1 VSMDGKRILVTGGTG
16 SLGQRVVRRL
26 LDGGQGRPAR
36 ITVLSRDEAKQH
48 DMRLRFL
55 HRQSATD
62 EIIYENSRQLLTFKI
77 GDVRSYPAMLEA
89 VRSAD
94 VVVHA
99 AALKQVP
106 TCEYFP
112 AEAVLTNIM
121 GADVLV
127 RAVRDAGASVEAV
140 VGISTDKACKPINVM
155 GMTKAVMERILV
167 QANVDSPRARFVCV
181 RYGNVVASRGSV
193 VPLFLDQISRGG
205 PVTITLEQ
213 MTRFLLTLDRAV
225 DTVFAALDGARPGEI
240 YVPKVPAARV
250 IDVARAL
257 IGDRNI
263 PIVFTGIRP
272 GEKIHEIMVSEEE
285 CHRTTER
292 DGYYVICPML
302 AECNP
307 QRVDRPALAEEYSSA
322 AVTLDR
328 AGLAELL
335 QPYLAA
341 PDFSTAVE

>member
-1 VSMDGKRILVTGGTG
+1 M
-16 SLGQRVVRRL
+16 
-26 LDGGQGRPAR
+26 
-36 ITVLSRDEAKQH
+36 
-48 DMRLRFL
+48 
-55 HRQSATD
+55 
-62 EIIYENSRQLLTFKI
+62 
-77 GDVRSYPAMLEA
+77 
-89 VRSAD
+89 
-94 VVVHA
+94 
-99 AALKQVP
+99 
-106 TCEYFP
+106 
-112 AEAVLTNIM
+112 
-121 GADVLV
+121 
-127 RAVRDAGASVEAV
+127 
-140 VGISTDKACKPINVM
+140 
-155 GMTKAVMERILV
+155 
-167 QANVDSPRARFVCV
+167 
-181 RYGNVVASRGSV
+181 
-193 VPLFLDQISRGG
+193 
-205 PVTITLEQ
+205 
-213 MTRFLLTLDRAV
+213 
-225 DTVFAALDGARPGEI
+225 
-240 YVPKVPAARV
+240 PKVPAARV